1 MRETPPDVEQDA
13 LGEGDAAGESTASS
27 VDPDWLQ
34 VARESF
40 STSTTWFDAS
50 VRRDIEQDLRQ
61 FQGRHPSGSKYN
73 AESYAGRSKLFR
85 PKTRSAVRRNEAV
98 AAEAFFSTEDIVAI
112 MPLDDADPLQRAGAD
127 LAQELL
133 QWRLTKSIPWF
144 MIACGAYQDSQV
156 AGVVISHQRWDY
168 DVKRGID
175 QPCVELVP
183 VENFRIDPGASWADP
198 IGTSPYLIHMMPMYV
213 KDVRRRM
220 NEIDEKTNRVKWY
233 TAEDATM
240 LAAATAYGD
249 STRIVREGGRQDSK
263 DAANSLTNYTI
274 VWVHRNIVDHDGED
288 WLYYTLGTQHL
299 LSDPVRL
306 SEVSPIGRDYVMGLS
321 VLETHKTYPGGAV
334 RLGRDTQA
342 EINDL
347 ANLRIDNIRFVL
359 NKRYFVKR
367 NRQVDL
373 RSLTRNVPGSA
384 TLMDDPTS
392 DVKEVSFTDVTGS
405 AYAEQDR
412 LNLDFDEVTG
422 AFSQSSVQS
431 NRSLNE
437 TVGGL
442 NLLSS
447 SANQVTGY
455 QLRTFVET
463 WFEPVLRQILKL
475 EREYESDEVL
485 LTLAGRRAK
494 LEEKFGEG
502 ALELVF
508 DLLDQ
513 EMLLSVNVGMGA
525 TNPVDQMQKFL
536 AGMTALRDLL
546 ADGTLEKYGLD
557 VEEVISEIF
566 GKLGYKS
573 GGRFFK
579 AEDEDPRL
587 TAAKEQ
593 IAQLQ
598 QALEAKHPP
607 ELLAKQ
613 IEKLDAEIRKLKA
626 AAVEVGVKG
635 AYSAVQT
642 GQVIAANPA
651 VAPVADAVLEGA
663 GYEAVPGGEDPNLPA
678 PDMPLMDEQ
687 DYFDGAP
694 GDTSPHTPASPAAG
708 MADGVFTME
717 ADGV

>member
-13 LGEGDAAGESTASS
+13 LAEGDAAGESTASS
-27 VDPDWLQ
+27 VGPDWLQ

-220 NEIDEKTNRVKWY
+220 NEIDEKTNRVKWH
-233 TAEDATM
+233 AVEDATM

-502 ALELVF
+502 ALGLVF

-573 GGRFFK
+573 GGRFFTT
-579 AEDEDPRL
+579 EEEDPRL